1 MSNGRERRLRVKE
14 GSLLKGK
21 RMRGDCCRRSF
32 NNSCCCLALWGSG
45 VALNE
50 CLHFLCCLKWV
61 WRAGSFSSTP
71 KGNIAA
77 VQSMAVQLQEARLGT
92 LQERGEKRR
101 GSQERE
107 GEKEREAATNNE
119 AMEELLRMRSRTR
132 SAVPFTLG
140 ADIMEHCPFFLQ
152 PPLHFTSAN
161 NGRNDLET
169 KRIGCSLHV
178 YTVHAMQPILRSS
191 LEVLILRQ
199 KSM

>member
-1 MSNGRERRLRVKE
+1 MSPFSLLPEMGMAGRLVLFYSQGKYSGGTKHGGLAAGGETRDTTRERRE
-14 GSLLKGK
+14 EKGIP
-21 RMRGDCCRRSF
+21 R
-32 NNSCCCLALWGSG
+32 
-45 VALNE
+45 
-50 CLHFLCCLKWV
+50 
-61 WRAGSFSSTP
+61 
-71 KGNIAA
+71 
-77 VQSMAVQLQEARLGT
+77 
-92 LQERGEKRR
+92 KRR

-169 KRIGCSLHV
+169 KCIGCSLHV
-178 YTVHAMQPILRSS
+178 YTVHAMKPILRSS

>member
-1 MSNGRERRLRVKE
+1 MGLWSGAQRVSPFSLLPEMGMAGRLVLFYSQGKYSGGTKHGGLAAGGETRDTTRERIE
-14 GSLLKGK
+14 EKGIPRK
-21 RMRGDCCRRSF
+21 RG
-32 NNSCCCLALWGSG
+32 
-45 VALNE
+45 
-50 CLHFLCCLKWV
+50 
-61 WRAGSFSSTP
+61 
-71 KGNIAA
+71 
-77 VQSMAVQLQEARLGT
+77 
-92 LQERGEKRR
+92 
-101 GSQERE
+101 RE

-169 KRIGCSLHV
+169 KRIGCSLHE
-178 YTVHAMQPILRSS
+178 YTVHAMKPILRSS